1 MSVYIYIYTYILSHT
16 CNACSLKFQ
25 MHHHCLE
32 PSCQNSF
39 SSWSSCCLINIF
51 FWGEL
56 CPIFLNLQ
64 DLSGLVRLTILYP
77 KVQPQPSILCPK
89 CFCESRVVFARA
101 LGVGFFLGRSCFHG
115 WRLGKATKIR
125 VGNPSFPGFL
135 RFILCIL
142 YNIKLIWTPHKEC
155 MKNFQALD
163 ISQLRPLDCSASGSK
178 PSSFG
183 TCVHWAGWAYQS
195 PRPCTTSPTN
205 DQERL

>member
-1 MSVYIYIYTYILSHT
+1 M
-16 CNACSLKFQ
+16 
-25 MHHHCLE
+25 
-32 PSCQNSF
+32 
-39 SSWSSCCLINIF
+39 
-51 FWGEL
+51 

-142 YNIKLIWTPHKEC
+142 YNIKLIWTPHKES
-155 MKNFQALD
+155 KKFFRLSTSLNSDLWIA
-163 ISQLRPLDCSASGSK
+163 QLRAASLLLSAPASTEQAGLVNHQDAVLQVQQTTRSVWKQQNAICSHCPFFQHIHISK
-178 PSSFG
+178 
-183 TCVHWAGWAYQS
+183 C
-195 PRPCTTSPTN
+195 
-205 DQERL
+205 